1 MNDDAYEQAYSE
13 ARAVLHRRGKILE
26 KPVFGSDGIRYCCV
40 DGLLLTDRELLK
52 DAWGEG
58 LAEEILHERDVTPP
72 PTRTAQAQR

>member
-1 MNDDAYEQAYSE
+1 
-13 ARAVLHRRGKILE
+13 
-26 KPVFGSDGIRYCCV
+26 V

-72 PTRTAQAQR
+72 PRRTAQARP